1 VRGAFGNSLRIAWR
15 SLMARKFR
23 TLLTVV
29 GMVIG
34 LSGVIAIVSMGEG
47 MKSAF
52 TSEFSSYGS
61 NWMYIFPQAVQ
72 RSGQAWGRGRV
83 EPFSIDDVDAIRRRA
98 EHVDLVLPSVYSG
111 LKAKHAN
118 KTYNVTVQGTIWEYF
133 YGPGITVEN
142 GRAFNEREENSIS
155 RVAVIGAE
163 VRERLFA
170 DFEDPVGEVIKLG
183 AENFTVVGVLKRKG
197 SGFGGTSEDEMVLI
211 PLSTMQQRILGSDDI
226 NYIIAIA
233 SGLEAMDEAKDE
245 ISRVL
250 RQRRRIKDPTKQDFE
265 VMTLTDTLEFVNRF
279 FNILIIVFGFM
290 AAIALLVSGIN
301 IMNIMLVTVTERT
314 REVGLRMALGAGRR
328 SVLMQFLIEAA
339 LMTLVGGVL
348 GIFAGWG
355 LGLIVG
361 AMLSKWMD
369 VEWMAVVPPGYALL
383 ALAVSVTI
391 GLIFGIYPAS
401 RASRL
406 DPVVAMR
413 KD

>member
-1 VRGAFGNSLRIAWR
+1 MRGAFGNSLRIAWR

>member
-98 EHVDLVLPSVYSG
+98 EHVDLVLPAVYSG

-118 KTYNVTVQGTIWEYF
+118 KTYNVAVQGTIWEYF

>member
-1 VRGAFGNSLRIAWR
+1 VRGVFGNSLRIAWR
-15 SLMARKFR
+15 SMMARKFR
-23 TLLTVV
+23 TSLTVV
-29 GMVIG
+29 GMIVG
-34 LSGVIAIVSMGEG
+34 LMVVIAIVSMGEG

-52 TSEFSSYGS
+52 TSEFASYGS
-61 NWMYIFPQAVQ
+61 NWMYIFPQSVQ
-72 RSGQAWGRGRV
+72 RGGQAWGHGRV
-83 EPFSIDDVDAIRRRA
+83 EPFSIDDVEAIRRRA
-98 EHVDLVLPSVYSG
+98 EHVDFVLPGAYTG

-118 KTYNVTVQGTIWEYF
+118 KAYNLSVMGTTWEYF
-133 YGPGITVEN
+133 YGPGITVEY
-142 GRAFNEREENSIS
+142 GRAFNEREEKSIS
-155 RVAVIGAE
+155 RVCVIGAE

-170 DFEDPVGEVIKLG
+170 GFENPVGALIKLG

-197 SGFGGTSEDEMVLI
+197 SGFGGSEDEMALV

-226 NYIIAIA
+226 NYIVAIA
-233 SGLEAMDEAKDE
+233 SGLDVMAEAKE
-245 ISRVL
+245 EVAQVL

-265 VMTLTDTLEFVNRF
+265 VMTLTDTLEFANRF

-290 AAIALLVSGIN
+290 AVIALLVAGIN

-348 GIFAGWG
+348 GILAGWG

-361 AMLSKWMD
+361 AMLSKWMGL
-369 VEWMAVVPPGYALL
+369 EWTAVVPPGYALL

-391 GLIFGIYPAS
+391 GLTFGIYPAS

>member
-1 VRGAFGNSLRIAWR
+1 VRGVFGNSLRIAWR

-23 TLLTVV
+23 TILTVV

-34 LSGVIAIVSMGEG
+34 LGGVIAIVSMGEG
-47 MKSAF
+47 MKFAF
-52 TSEFSSYGS
+52 TSEFASYGS
-61 NWMYIFPQAVQ
+61 NWMYIFPQSVQ
-72 RSGQAWGRGRV
+72 RGGQAWGQGRV
-83 EPFSIDDVDAIRRRA
+83 EPFSIDDVEAIRRRA
-98 EHVDLVLPSVYSG
+98 EHIDFVLPGAYAG
-111 LKAKHAN
+111 KKAKYAN
-118 KTYNVTVQGTIWEYF
+118 KAYNLSVLGTTWEYF
-133 YGPGITVEN
+133 YGPGVEVES
-142 GRAFNEREENSIS
+142 GRAFNEREETSIS
-155 RVAVIGAE
+155 RVCVIGAE

-170 DFEDPVGEVIKLG
+170 DFENPVGKQIKLG

-197 SGFGGTSEDEMVLI
+197 SGFGGSEDEMALI

-226 NYIIAIA
+226 NYIVAIA
-233 SGLEAMDEAKDE
+233 SGLEVMDEAKDE
-245 ISRVL
+245 VTQVL

-265 VMTLTDTLEFVNRF
+265 VMTLTDTLEFANRF
-279 FNILIIVFGFM
+279 FNMLIIVFGFM
-290 AAIALLVSGIN
+290 ALFALAVAGIN

-348 GIFAGWG
+348 GILAGWG
-355 LGLIVG
+355 LGLIFG
-361 AMLSKWMD
+361 AILSKWMGL
-369 VEWMAVVPPGYALL
+369 EWMAVVPPGYAIL

>member
-1 VRGAFGNSLRIAWR
+1 MRGAFGNSLRIAWR

-170 DFEDPVGEVIKLG
+170 GFEDPVGEVIKLG

>member
-1 VRGAFGNSLRIAWR
+1 MRGAFGNSLRIAWR

-47 MKSAF
+47 MRSAF

-98 EHVDLVLPSVYSG
+98 EHVDFVLPAVYSG

-245 ISRVL
+245 VTRVL

>member
-170 DFEDPVGEVIKLG
+170 GFEDPVGEVIKLG
-183 AENFTVVGVLKRKG
+183 AENFTVVGVL
-197 SGFGGTSEDEMVLI
+197 
-211 PLSTMQQRILGSDDI
+211 
-226 NYIIAIA
+226 
-233 SGLEAMDEAKDE
+233 
-245 ISRVL
+245 
-250 RQRRRIKDPTKQDFE
+250 
-265 VMTLTDTLEFVNRF
+265 
-279 FNILIIVFGFM
+279 
-290 AAIALLVSGIN
+290 
-301 IMNIMLVTVTERT
+301 
-314 REVGLRMALGAGRR
+314 
-328 SVLMQFLIEAA
+328 
-339 LMTLVGGVL
+339 
-348 GIFAGWG
+348 
-355 LGLIVG
+355 
-361 AMLSKWMD
+361 
-369 VEWMAVVPPGYALL
+369 
-383 ALAVSVTI
+383 
-391 GLIFGIYPAS
+391 
-401 RASRL
+401 
-406 DPVVAMR
+406 
-413 KD
+413 

>member
-1 VRGAFGNSLRIAWR
+1 VFGNSLRIAWR

-34 LSGVIAIVSMGEG
+34 LSGVIAIISMGEG

-52 TSEFSSYGS
+52 TSEFASYGS

-72 RSGQAWGRGRV
+72 RGGQAWGSGRV
-83 EPFSIDDVDAIRRRA
+83 EQFSVDDVSAIRRRA
-98 EHVDLVLPSVYSG
+98 EHVEFVLPGTYTG

-118 KTYNVTVQGTIWEYF
+118 KTYNLSVLGTTWEYF
-133 YGPGITVEN
+133 YGPGVEVEN
-142 GRAFNEREENSIS
+142 GRGFNEREENSIS
-155 RVAVIGAE
+155 RVTVIGAE

-170 DFEDPVGEVIKLG
+170 DFQDPVGEVIKLG

-197 SGFGGTSEDEMVLI
+197 SGFGGSEDEMALI

-233 SGLEAMDEAKDE
+233 SDLSVMDEAKDE
-245 ISRVL
+245 VTQVL

-265 VMTLTDTLEFVNRF
+265 VMTLTDTLEFANRF
-279 FNILIIVFGFM
+279 FNILIMVFGFM
-290 AAIALLVSGIN
+290 AVIALLVSGIN
-301 IMNIMLVTVTERT
+301 IMNIMLVTVTVRM
-314 REVGLRMALGAGRR
+314 REVGLRIALGAGRR

-339 LMTLVGGVL
+339 LMTLVGGLL
-348 GIFAGWG
+348 GILAGWG

-361 AMLSKWMD
+361 MALSNWMG
-369 VEWMAVVPPGYALL
+369 VGWMAVVPPGYALL

>member
-1 VRGAFGNSLRIAWR
+1 MRGVFGNSLRMAWR
-15 SLMARKFR
+15 SLMTRKFR

-34 LSGVIAIVSMGEG
+34 LSGVVAIISMGEG
-47 MKSAF
+47 MKHAF
-52 TSEFSSYGS
+52 TSEFASYGS

-72 RSGQAWGRGRV
+72 RSGQAWGHGRV
-83 EPFSIDDVDAIRRRA
+83 EPFSIDDVEAIRRRA
-98 EHVDLVLPSVYSG
+98 EHVDFVMPAAFSR

-118 KTYNVTVQGTIWEYF
+118 KAYSVSVQGTIWEYF
-133 YGPGITVEN
+133 YGPGVEIEN
-142 GRAFNEREENSIS
+142 GRGFNEREEKSIS

-170 DFEDPVGEVIKLG
+170 DFENPVGEVIKLG

-197 SGFGGTSEDEMVLI
+197 SGFGGGEDEMALI
-211 PLSTMQQRILGSDDI
+211 PLSTMQQRILGNDDI
-226 NYIIAIA
+226 NYIVAIA

-245 ISRVL
+245 VTQVL

-265 VMTLTDTLEFVNRF
+265 VMTLTDTLEFANRF
-279 FNILIIVFGFM
+279 FNILIMVFGFM
-290 AAIALLVSGIN
+290 AVIALAVAGIN
-301 IMNIMLVTVTERT
+301 IMNMMLVTVTERT
-314 REVGLRMALGAGRR
+314 REIGLRMALGAGRR
-328 SVLMQFLIEAA
+328 SVLMQFLIEAS

-348 GIFAGWG
+348 GILAGWG

-361 AMLSKWMD
+361 AILSGRMGI
-369 VEWMAVVPPGYALL
+369 EWSAIVPPGYAAL
-383 ALAVSVTI
+383 ALLVAVAI
-391 GLIFGIYPAS
+391 GLVFGIYPAS

-413 KD
+413 KE